1 VHVSRTIIDLSHPIT
16 DGMTTYPG
24 LPGPVI
30 STHLGRDETAARMAE
45 GVSFHIGRIDMVANT
60 GTYVDAPAHFH
71 ADGADVAGLAAD
83 RLFDVPAV
91 VVDSGDAVAVGPEL
105 FPESSTLID
114 AAVLVRTGWSRHW
127 GTPAYGVGSP
137 FLTRSCVEMLVDARP
152 ALVGIDALNV
162 DDVDDVSRPAHHLL
176 LGAGIPIVEHLTG
189 LERLPS
195 TGARFTALPAPV
207 VGLGT
212 MPVRAIA
219 RSPVHDG
226 ARGRCLPARRSM
238 PITVLP

>member
-1 VHVSRTIIDLSHPIT
+1 VSRIVVDLSHPIT
-16 DGMTTYPG
+16 DGMVTYPG

-30 STHLGRDETAARMAE
+30 STHVGRAETASRMAE

-60 GTYVDAPAHFH
+60 GTYLDAPAHFH
-71 ADGADVAGLAAD
+71 ADGVDVAGLAAE
-83 RLFDVPAV
+83 RLLDVPAV
-91 VVDSGDAVAVGPEL
+91 VVDAGQVRAIGPEAL
-105 FPESSTLID
+105 PEPATLTG

-137 FLTRSCVEMLVDARP
+137 FLSRSCVERLVEARP

-162 DDVDDVSRPAHHLL
+162 DDVDDPSRPAHHLL
-176 LGAGIPIVEHLTG
+176 LGAGIPIVEHLTA
-189 LERLPS
+189 LDRVPA

-212 MPVRAIA
+212 MPVRAVVVFGE
-219 RSPVHDG
+219 S
-226 ARGRCLPARRSM
+226 
-238 PITVLP
+238 